1 MRALKYYFR
10 EALLSIA
17 RNSWLSLAAVGTV
30 TVSLFILGF
39 SLLVVMNVN
48 RLADY
53 LESSVEVS
61 IFLKDG
67 LTGQQLQ
74 DLQNRIRALP
84 GVVEVQFISKKQA
97 LEEMKKNLGPNRGLL
112 EGLEEDN
119 PLPDAFRVRTQRAD
133 QVAAVAKEAASLP
146 GVEDVRYGQGV
157 VERLVAV
164 TRWVRLAGLAS
175 MALIGAA
182 AVFLISTTIRLS
194 VFSRQREIGI
204 MKYLGATNW
213 FVRFPFL
220 LEGMMLG
227 LAGSALAALLVHAG
241 YAAVVRSVTGAMPFI
256 PVVGQDQAFFALL
269 GSLVALG
276 LLVGAAGSLISIRRF
291 LNV

>member
-1 MRALKYYFR
+1 MRALIYYFR
-10 EALLSIA
+10 EAFLSIV

-39 SLLVVMNVN
+39 SLLVVMNIN
-48 RLADY
+48 RLANY

-61 IFLKDG
+61 VFLKDG
-67 LTGQQLQ
+67 LGKEQVQ
-74 DLQNRIRALP
+74 DLQNRIRSLP

-97 LEEMKKNLGPNRGLL
+97 LEEMKKSLGPNRSILD
-112 EGLEEDN
+112 GLEEDN
-119 PLPDAFRVRTQRAD
+119 PLPDAFRIKTQKAE
-133 QVAAVAKEAASLP
+133 QVVAVAQAVSSLP

-164 TRWVRLAGLAS
+164 TRWVRLAGLSA

-227 LAGSALAALLVHAG
+227 FAGSALAALLVHTG
-241 YAAVVRSVTGAMPFI
+241 YAAVIRSLSGAMPFI
-256 PVVGQDQAFFALL
+256 PLVAQDQVFFVLL
-269 GSLVALG
+269 GVVIALG
-276 LLVGAAGSLISIRRF
+276 LLVGALGSLISIHRF